1 MNTPDPTKA
10 LNDKSVTLN
19 AWLQHDSLQEA
30 MDHIKDNIRSRPGD
44 IHERWLF
51 FQIACLLGDW
61 PRALKQLQ
69 TCVQIDPEREQAAQV
84 MRGLI
89 RSESLRGEVLAGKNT
104 PGYVIDQP
112 LEWVA
117 SLLEALRASS
127 KGDIELADT
136 TREQALSGV
145 PDTRG
150 EADGLPFAWISD
162 SDTRLGP
169 VCELVVAGRYRWCP
183 FCELSSL
190 RLHNP
195 QGLLDLIWAKA
206 DCTLRDGTAFQAY
219 IPVRYP
225 GSENG
230 TDAIRLA
237 RETTWQEQGTTGIIG
252 LGQKTWTTDMGDHG
266 LLDLREITFS
276 V

>member
-1 MNTPDPTKA
+1 MSTPDYSKA
-10 LNDKSVTLN
+10 LNDKGVTLN
-19 AWLQHDSLQEA
+19 AWLQHDSLQKT
-30 MDHIKDNIRSRPGD
+30 MDHIKESIRSRPGD
-44 IHERWLF
+44 IRERWLF
-51 FQIACLLGDW
+51 FQIVCLVGDW
-61 PRALKQLQ
+61 VRALKQLQ
-69 TCVQIDPEREQAAQV
+69 ICVQIDPEREQAAQV

-89 RSESLRGEVLAGKNT
+89 RSEVLRGEVLAGKNT

-112 LEWVA
+112 PGWVA
-117 SLLEALRASS
+117 SLLEALRVFS

-136 TREQALSGV
+136 TREQALSEV
-145 PDTRG
+145 PDSPG
-150 EADGLPFAWISD
+150 EMDSMPFAWISD

-169 VCELVVAGRYRWCP
+169 VCELIVAGRYRWCP

-190 RLHNP
+190 RLHSP

-206 DCTLRDGTAFQAY
+206 DCTLRDGTVLQAY

-237 RETTWQEQGTTGIIG
+237 RETVWHEQGRTGIVG
-252 LGQKTWTTDMGDHG
+252 LGQKTWTTDTGDYG
-266 LLDLREITFS
+266 LLDLREISFS